1 MSLLIQVYSIAA
13 RDALSKALYD
23 RVFRWIVNQINHL
36 LAPNIEDYYMSRDIG
51 IVNYKV

>member
-1 MSLLIQVYSIAA
+1 MILLYSIAA

-36 LAPNIEDYYMSRDIG
+36 LAPNIEDYYTSHDIG
-51 IVNYKV
+51 ILIRNYNY